1 MDLKDLAK
9 NDLKWR
15 EMAYNICKDK
25 DLANEIVQEMYM
37 KLLNYDKIVSDGYI
51 FVTLRSLFYD
61 TFRKSKREILIDD
74 FSRFII
80 QDEEPYIEE
89 PQPDYKEL
97 TENLTWYEKTTFELS
112 TLYGQREL
120 SRQTGIHLQ
129 TIHRINKTVKLKLK
143 NKL

>member
-1 MDLKDLAK
+1 MDLKELAK

-25 DLANEIVQEMYM
+25 DLANEIVQEMYL
-37 KLLNYDKIVSDGYI
+37 KLLNYEKIVSDGYM

-61 TFRKSKREILIDD
+61 TFRKSKREILIDE
-74 FSRFII
+74 FTRFII

-89 PQPDYKEL
+89 PQPNYKEL

-112 TLYGQREL
+112 TLVGQREL

-129 TIHRINKTVKLKLK
+129 TIHRINKIVKLKLK
-143 NKL
+143 NK